1 MSYGLIAVIIVIGI
15 VIGAIATKKCEP
27 FLIGGSIIGAIFLYK
42 QDFITEWVN
51 TLEGVMSDEAY
62 LILVCG
68 LFGSIIALL
77 TASKGHF
84 GFAKIVS
91 KICNS
96 ERKTLFTTFILG
108 VIIFI
113 DDYLNVLSIGTAM
126 KKVYDKVKV
135 PREALAYLLDS
146 TGSPV
151 CVMFPFSSWAAYF
164 GAIFFAQESVQAL
177 GAKTWMGAYIKAIPF
192 CIYPIVAL
200 LIVILFSA
208 GVFPKLGG
216 MKKAYERVATT
227 GKVYSDASKKYNMD
241 DGEGEQ
247 DGNIFNFLVPMLVLV
262 VVACVTG
269 NLVVAQIIC
278 LAVTLVMYL
287 AEKLMTFTEYWDNF
301 VKGFADML
309 PIIILLIAALTF
321 QTIANQMQMTEF
333 FIDITQPILSAK
345 IFPMLA
351 FIITGI
357 LAFMI
362 ANAWGVCTLVAP
374 VLLPLGASVGANAI
388 LIMAAILSGCAFG
401 NHACFYCDTT
411 VLASQGSGIDNFD
424 HAVSQIDEL
433 EEKVKKTS
441 TNSYKRMM
449 YPLGTQSST
458 EQDRIFEAQQNIMK
472 FLVERESC
480 IIVGRCSDFVLSDEE
495 NAVHIYIYAPYEQR
509 VKNCVNDLHL
519 SEEEAKKMI
528 RSVDEARD
536 NYHMHYAGFLPS
548 DPKHKTIMIDSSS
561 LGVEGTAEYLVDFI
575 QKKFDLK
582 TYTLD

>member
-27 FLIGGSIIGAIFLYK
+27 FLIAGSIIGALFLYK
-42 QDFITEWVN
+42 QNFITEWVA
-51 TLEGVMSDEAY
+51 TLEEVMSAEAY

-192 CIYPIVAL
+192 CVYPIVAL

-208 GVFPKLGG
+208 GLFPKLGG
-216 MKKAYERVATT
+216 MKKAYDRVAAT

-241 DGEGEQ
+241 DAEGEQ
-247 DGNIFNFLVPMLVLV
+247 DGNILNFLIPMLVLV

-269 NLVVAQIIC
+269 NLVVAQVIC

-321 QTIANQMQMTEF
+321 QTIASNMQMTEF
-333 FIDITQPILSAK
+333 FIDLTQPILSAK

-362 ANAWGVCTLVAP
+362 DNCMLELYNLEKDGPNYLFRQGFSDGVVQIGAFPRGMAAGTWLSWIVAP
-374 VLLPLGASVGANAI
+374 KSVI
-388 LIMAAILSGCAFG
+388 LRLEDIKEKRFRTIHILS
-401 NHACFYCDTT
+401 
-411 VLASQGSGIDNFD
+411 Q
-424 HAVSQIDEL
+424 
-433 EEKVKKTS
+433 
-441 TNSYKRMM
+441 
-449 YPLGTQSST
+449 
-458 EQDRIFEAQQNIMK
+458 
-472 FLVERESC
+472 
-480 IIVGRCSDFVLSDEE
+480 
-495 NAVHIYIYAPYEQR
+495 
-509 VKNCVNDLHL
+509 KNLLHL
-519 SEEEAKKMI
+519 LETGELQ
-528 RSVDEARD
+528 
-536 NYHMHYAGFLPS
+536 NYH
-548 DPKHKTIMIDSSS
+548 DSVREKIREDTFSNN
-561 LGVEGTAEYLVDFI
+561 YLI
-575 QKKFDLK
+575 QKYLGDIADWNRRASGWCFWLRFKKPINTKLLFESRQGISFNPGFFYDPLDTQHIMLNPPSLTKEQFEEGLK
-582 TYTLD
+582 KLREEILYLFPEAFNKG

>member
-15 VIGAIATKKCEP
+15 VIGAMATKKCEP
-27 FLIGGSIIGAIFLYK
+27 FLIAGSIIGALFLYK
-42 QDFITEWVN
+42 QNFITEWVA
-51 TLEGVMSDEAY
+51 TLEEVMSAEAY

-192 CIYPIVAL
+192 CVYPIVAL

-208 GVFPKLGG
+208 GLFPKLGG
-216 MKKAYERVATT
+216 MKKAYDRVAAT

-241 DGEGEQ
+241 DAEGEQ
-247 DGNIFNFLVPMLVLV
+247 DGNILNFLIPMLVLV

-269 NLVVAQIIC
+269 NLVVAQVIC

-287 AEKLMTFTEYWDNF
+287 
-301 VKGFADML
+301 
-309 PIIILLIAALTF
+309 
-321 QTIANQMQMTEF
+321 
-333 FIDITQPILSAK
+333 
-345 IFPMLA
+345 
-351 FIITGI
+351 
-357 LAFMI
+357 
-362 ANAWGVCTLVAP
+362 GVCETF
-374 VLLPLGASVGANAI
+374 SVN
-388 LIMAAILSGCAFG
+388 
-401 NHACFYCDTT
+401 
-411 VLASQGSGIDNFD
+411 
-424 HAVSQIDEL
+424 
-433 EEKVKKTS
+433 
-441 TNSYKRMM
+441 
-449 YPLGTQSST
+449 
-458 EQDRIFEAQQNIMK
+458 
-472 FLVERESC
+472 
-480 IIVGRCSDFVLSDEE
+480 
-495 NAVHIYIYAPYEQR
+495 
-509 VKNCVNDLHL
+509 
-519 SEEEAKKMI
+519 
-528 RSVDEARD
+528 
-536 NYHMHYAGFLPS
+536 
-548 DPKHKTIMIDSSS
+548 
-561 LGVEGTAEYLVDFI
+561 
-575 QKKFDLK
+575 
-582 TYTLD
+582 

>member
-309 PIIILLIAALTF
+309 PIIILLI
-321 QTIANQMQMTEF
+321 
-333 FIDITQPILSAK
+333 
-345 IFPMLA
+345 
-351 FIITGI
+351 
-357 LAFMI
+357 
-362 ANAWGVCTLVAP
+362 
-374 VLLPLGASVGANAI
+374 
-388 LIMAAILSGCAFG
+388 
-401 NHACFYCDTT
+401 
-411 VLASQGSGIDNFD
+411 
-424 HAVSQIDEL
+424 
-433 EEKVKKTS
+433 
-441 TNSYKRMM
+441 
-449 YPLGTQSST
+449 SST
-458 EQDRIFEAQQNIMK
+458 YIPDDCKPDADDRVLHRYYTANIISK
-472 FLVERESC
+472 DFPNAC
-480 IIVGRCSDFVLSDEE
+480 IYHYWYISIYDSQCVGRMYTC
-495 NAVHIYIYAPYEQR
+495 
-509 VKNCVNDLHL
+509 C
-519 SEEEAKKMI
+519 
-528 RSVDEARD
+528 
-536 NYHMHYAGFLPS
+536 
-548 DPKHKTIMIDSSS
+548 TSSS
-561 LGVEGTAEYLVDFI
+561 STWCKCRS
-575 QKKFDLK
+575 QCN
-582 TYTLD
+582 TYNGSNSFRLCIW

>member
-262 VVACVTG
+262 VVAC
-269 NLVVAQIIC
+269 

-321 QTIANQMQMTEF
+321 QTIASQMQMTEF

-424 HAVSQIDEL
+424 HAVSQLPYVLIGAGI
-433 EEKVKKTS
+433 S
-441 TNSYKRMM
+441 II
-449 YPLGTQSST
+449 G
-458 EQDRIFEAQQNIMK
+458 
-472 FLVERESC
+472 FLVL
-480 IIVGRCSDFVLSDEE
+480 GFV
-495 NAVHIYIYAPYEQR
+495 
-509 VKNCVNDLHL
+509 
-519 SEEEAKKMI
+519 M
-528 RSVDEARD
+528 
-536 NYHMHYAGFLPS
+536 
-548 DPKHKTIMIDSSS
+548 
-561 LGVEGTAEYLVDFI
+561 
-575 QKKFDLK
+575 
-582 TYTLD
+582 

>member
-27 FLIGGSIIGAIFLYK
+27 FLIGGFNYRSNILYK

-301 VKGFADML
+301 VKRICRYASYYNSPYSSTYIPDDCKPDADDRVL
-309 PIIILLIAALTF
+309 HRYYTANIISK
-321 QTIANQMQMTEF
+321 
-333 FIDITQPILSAK
+333 D
-345 IFPMLA
+345 FP
-351 FIITGI
+351 
-357 LAFMI
+357 
-362 ANAWGVCTLVAP
+362 NACIYHYWYISIYDSQCVGRMYTCCTS
-374 VLLPLGASVGANAI
+374 LLPLGASVGANAI
-388 LIMAAILSGCAFG
+388 LIMAAILSGCALVITP
-401 NHACFYCDTT
+401 AST
-411 VLASQGSGIDNFD
+411 V
-424 HAVSQIDEL
+424 
-433 EEKVKKTS
+433 
-441 TNSYKRMM
+441 
-449 YPLGTQSST
+449 TQ
-458 EQDRIFEAQQNIMK
+458 Q
-472 FLVERESC
+472 FLLHRVQ
-480 IIVGRCSDFVLSDEE
+480 VL
-495 NAVHIYIYAPYEQR
+495 I
-509 VKNCVNDLHL
+509 
-519 SEEEAKKMI
+519 
-528 RSVDEARD
+528 
-536 NYHMHYAGFLPS
+536 
-548 DPKHKTIMIDSSS
+548 T
-561 LGVEGTAEYLVDFI
+561 
-575 QKKFDLK
+575 
-582 TYTLD
+582 

>member
-96 ERKTLFTTFILG
+96 ERKTLFTTFIL
-108 VIIFI
+108 V

-241 DGEGEQ
+241 DGECEQ

-424 HAVSQIDEL
+424 HAVSQLPYVLIGAGISIIGFI
-433 EEKVKKTS
+433 V
-441 TNSYKRMM
+441 
-449 YPLGTQSST
+449 LG
-458 EQDRIFEAQQNIMK
+458 
-472 FLVERESC
+472 
-480 IIVGRCSDFVLSDEE
+480 FV
-495 NAVHIYIYAPYEQR
+495 
-509 VKNCVNDLHL
+509 
-519 SEEEAKKMI
+519 M
-528 RSVDEARD
+528 
-536 NYHMHYAGFLPS
+536 
-548 DPKHKTIMIDSSS
+548 
-561 LGVEGTAEYLVDFI
+561 
-575 QKKFDLK
+575 
-582 TYTLD
+582 

>member
-278 LAVTLVMYL
+278 LA
-287 AEKLMTFTEYWDNF
+287 EKLMTFTEYWDNF

-424 HAVSQIDEL
+424 HAVSQLPYVLIGAGI
-433 EEKVKKTS
+433 S
-441 TNSYKRMM
+441 II
-449 YPLGTQSST
+449 G
-458 EQDRIFEAQQNIMK
+458 
-472 FLVERESC
+472 FLVL
-480 IIVGRCSDFVLSDEE
+480 GFV
-495 NAVHIYIYAPYEQR
+495 
-509 VKNCVNDLHL
+509 
-519 SEEEAKKMI
+519 M
-528 RSVDEARD
+528 
-536 NYHMHYAGFLPS
+536 
-548 DPKHKTIMIDSSS
+548 
-561 LGVEGTAEYLVDFI
+561 
-575 QKKFDLK
+575 
-582 TYTLD
+582 

>member
-1 MSYGLIAVIIVIGI
+1 
-15 VIGAIATKKCEP
+15 
-27 FLIGGSIIGAIFLYK
+27 
-42 QDFITEWVN
+42 
-51 TLEGVMSDEAY
+51 MSDEAY

-333 FIDITQPILSAK
+333 FIV
-345 IFPMLA
+345 
-351 FIITGI
+351 
-357 LAFMI
+357 AFMI

-424 HAVSQIDEL
+424 HAVSQLPYVLIGAGI
-433 EEKVKKTS
+433 S
-441 TNSYKRMM
+441 II
-449 YPLGTQSST
+449 G
-458 EQDRIFEAQQNIMK
+458 
-472 FLVERESC
+472 FLVL
-480 IIVGRCSDFVLSDEE
+480 GFV
-495 NAVHIYIYAPYEQR
+495 
-509 VKNCVNDLHL
+509 
-519 SEEEAKKMI
+519 M
-528 RSVDEARD
+528 
-536 NYHMHYAGFLPS
+536 
-548 DPKHKTIMIDSSS
+548 
-561 LGVEGTAEYLVDFI
+561 
-575 QKKFDLK
+575 
-582 TYTLD
+582 

>member
-269 NLVVAQIIC
+269 NL
-278 LAVTLVMYL
+278 AVTLVMYL

-424 HAVSQIDEL
+424 HAVSQLPYVLIGAGI
-433 EEKVKKTS
+433 S
-441 TNSYKRMM
+441 II
-449 YPLGTQSST
+449 G
-458 EQDRIFEAQQNIMK
+458 
-472 FLVERESC
+472 FLVL
-480 IIVGRCSDFVLSDEE
+480 GFV
-495 NAVHIYIYAPYEQR
+495 
-509 VKNCVNDLHL
+509 
-519 SEEEAKKMI
+519 M
-528 RSVDEARD
+528 
-536 NYHMHYAGFLPS
+536 
-548 DPKHKTIMIDSSS
+548 
-561 LGVEGTAEYLVDFI
+561 
-575 QKKFDLK
+575 
-582 TYTLD
+582 